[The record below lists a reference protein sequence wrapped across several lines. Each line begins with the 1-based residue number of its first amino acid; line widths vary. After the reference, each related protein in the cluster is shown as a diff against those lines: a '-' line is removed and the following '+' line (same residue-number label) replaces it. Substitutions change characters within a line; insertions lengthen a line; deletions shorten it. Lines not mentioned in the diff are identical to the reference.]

1 MKSLKLCPHIMV
13 LILLNQAFSSTP
25 RALDVS
31 KLVLVGHLG
40 SEPELRMTQ
49 HNREYVVYE
58 DIILG

>member
-1 MKSLKLCPHIMV
+1 MA
-13 LILLNQAFSSTP
+13 LISLNQAFSSTP